1 MVGQSATLR
10 SSEIQITDHAAT
22 EKAKVLW
29 STNYET
35 DKFVLLETV
44 LMLSFLGPQ
53 MNSVYNACSWLDF
66 AFTIA
71 ESMGIHRST
80 SSLGVSTKDKG
91 RVKRLWWTLA
101 VRDAYCAAL
110 LGRPFRINI
119 PQCDV
124 SMLELEDFASE
135 FADGENHDSALYQI
149 EVARLSI
156 IARAIIQRRFHSSDV
171 YVDLTDLQEDLQ
183 TWRSQ
188 LPSELSLQ
196 GATSNKNIS
205 AVSLELLYHQHIIL
219 LHFDRANCPSS
230 PSMSRTAN
238 MASASSATVA
248 AQAIASSASSLV
260 TNHMTSRLPHEVFM
274 GFFISGIV
282 YYRQINS
289 SDPLVSLIARAS
301 LDNCRMLLHEARNAW
316 DPAHWSIRIFDFL
329 LSRAQDQALTA
340 QTEKAPVDHHTSDPA
355 ASDVFGEDVSG
366 LDQQDLSMDPLD
378 FADLPDLSI
387 PGTFDDFLL
396 MPNFF
401 LPSA

>member
-1 MVGQSATLR
+1 MKTQF
-10 SSEIQITDHAAT
+10 TDHTNAD
-22 EKAKVLW
+22 KAKVLW

-44 LMLSFLGPQ
+44 LMLSFLGPR

-135 FADGENHDSALYQI
+135 FADGRNHDSALYQI

-171 YVDLTDLQEDLQ
+171 YVDLTDLQEDLRV
-183 TWRSQ
+183 WRLQ
-188 LPSELSLQ
+188 IPPELSLQ
-196 GATSNKNIS
+196 GSVSNKNIF

-230 PSMSRTAN
+230 PSMSRTTNVDSAGSAN
-238 MASASSATVA
+238 VA
-248 AQAIASSASSLV
+248 AQAIASTASSLV
-260 TNHMTSRLPHEVFM
+260 TNYMITRLPHEVFM

-282 YYRQINS
+282 YYRQINTP
-289 SDPLVSLIARAS
+289 DPLVSQIARAS
-301 LDNCRMLLHEARNAW
+301 LDNCRMLLHEARDAW

-329 LSRAQDQALTA
+329 LSRAQDQARTA
-340 QTEKAPVDHHTSDPA
+340 QTEKGPDDEYTSDFTNA
-355 ASDVFGEDVSG
+355 NVFSEETIG
-366 LDQQDLSMDPLD
+366 LDQNLTMESLD
-378 FADLPDLSI
+378 FASLPDLSI
-387 PGTFDDFLL
+387 PGSFDDFLL

>member
-1 MVGQSATLR
+1 LLETRIA
-10 SSEIQITDHAAT
+10 DHT
-22 EKAKVLW
+22 IIEKAKVLW

-124 SMLELEDFASE
+124 PMLELEDFASE
-135 FADGENHDSALYQI
+135 LSEGQNTDSALYQI

-156 IARAIIQRRFHSSDV
+156 IVRAIIQRRFHSSDV
-171 YVDLTDLQEDLQ
+171 YVDLTDLQEDLR

-188 LPSELSLQ
+188 IPPELSFQ
-196 GATSNKNIS
+196 GSTSNRNTFAI
-205 AVSLELLYHQHIIL
+205 SLELLYHQHIIL
-219 LHFDRANCPSS
+219 LHFDRAKSPSS
-230 PSMSRTAN
+230 PSMSRTADT
-238 MASASSATVA
+238 ASASSATVA

-260 TNHMTSRLPHEVFM
+260 TNHMIPRLPHEVFM

-282 YYRQINS
+282 YYRQINTP
-289 SDPLVSLIARAS
+289 DPLVSQIARAS
-301 LDNCRMLLHEARNAW
+301 LDNCRMLLHEARDAW

-329 LSRAQDQALTA
+329 LSRAQDQARTA
-340 QTEKAPVDHHTSDPA
+340 QTEKGLDDNHASDPGPVNA
-355 ASDVFGEDVSG
+355 FGEDMTG
-366 LDQQDLSMDPLD
+366 LDQHDLTMDSLE
-378 FADLPDLSI
+378 FAGLPDLSI

>member
-1 MVGQSATLR
+1 V
-10 SSEIQITDHAAT
+10 EVQIADRTIA

-80 SSLGVSTKDKG
+80 SSLGVSTTDKG

-124 SMLELEDFASE
+124 PMLELEDFASE
-135 FADGENHDSALYQI
+135 LSEGQSNDSALYQI

-171 YVDLTDLQEDLQ
+171 YIEFTDYQEDLRA
-183 TWRSQ
+183 WRSQ
-188 LPSELSLQ
+188 IPPELSFQ
-196 GATSNKNIS
+196 GSISDRNIF
-205 AVSLELLYHQHIIL
+205 AASLELLYHQHIIL
-219 LHFDRANCPSS
+219 LHFDRANSPSS
-230 PSMSRTAN
+230 PSMSRTADI
-238 MASASSATVA
+238 ASASSATAA

-260 TNHMTSRLPHEVFM
+260 TNHMITRLPHEVFM

-282 YYRQINS
+282 YYRQINTP
-289 SDPLVSLIARAS
+289 DALVSQIARAS
-301 LDNCRMLLHEARNAW
+301 LDNCRMLLHEARDAW

-329 LSRAQDQALTA
+329 LSRAQDQARTA
-340 QTEKAPVDHHTSDPA
+340 QAEKSLDNGHVLEPA
-355 ASDVFGEDVSG
+355 AANAFGEDMVG
-366 LDQQDLSMDPLD
+366 LHQQDLTMDPLD
-378 FADLPDLSI
+378 LADLPDLSI

>member
-1 MVGQSATLR
+1 
-10 SSEIQITDHAAT
+10 
-22 EKAKVLW
+22 LW

-124 SMLELEDFASE
+124 AMLELEDFASE
-135 FADGENHDSALYQI
+135 FTEGQNRDSALYQI

-171 YVDLTDLQEDLQ
+171 YVDLTDLQEDLRE
-183 TWRSQ
+183 WRSRI
-188 LPSELSLQ
+188 PPELSML
-196 GATSNKNIS
+196 AASSNKNIF
-205 AVSLELLYHQHIIL
+205 AVSLELLYQQHIIL
-219 LHFDRANCPSS
+219 LHFDRAHSPSS
-230 PSMSRTAN
+230 PSMSRTADT
-238 MASASSATVA
+238 ASASSATVA

-260 TNHMTSRLPHEVFM
+260 TNHMISRLPHEVFM
-274 GFFISGIV
+274 GFFIAGIV
-282 YYRQINS
+282 YYRQINTP
-289 SDPLVSLIARAS
+289 DPLVSQIARAS
-301 LDNCRMLLHEARNAW
+301 LDNCRMLLHEARDAW

-329 LSRAQDQALTA
+329 LSRAQDQARTA
-340 QTEKAPVDHHTSDPA
+340 HAEQSLDADRTSH
-355 ASDVFGEDVSG
+355 SEIVNTYGEDLNG
-366 LDQQDLSMDPLD
+366 LDQHDLSMDPLE
-378 FADLPDLSI
+378 FAGLPDLSI

-401 LPSA
+401 MPSA